1 MNLKFDPTKKY
12 AVALA
17 GGGAKGA
24 YQIGAWRAFEEAGLN
39 IAAVSGTSVGALN
52 GAMMAMH
59 SRELAENLWT
69 NISIE
74 QVIDYDDPQLLRAL
88 AGDFGDIS
96 FRGILRALSDLIK
109 QRGLDV
115 TPLRKLMAENIDE
128 DAVRASDVDFYI
140 ITYSLTERKEL
151 ELRAKDLDPGT
162 LHDMLLASAYLV
174 SFRNEPLGGKRYT
187 DGGIADVLPLHVLIE
202 NGYKDI
208 IGVRLQGLGI
218 ERRVDIPP
226 DVNVT
231 IIEPGFRMGH
241 ALNFDAE
248 KSAYHLKMGYLD
260 AQRAL
265 YGLYGED
272 YYIDRT
278 LTERRAYRLLA
289 GAVGAYFKDMGT
301 ALTMREVNERVLPRL
316 AKGVDPDADYYGVLI
331 KCLEGAA
338 IEAGVEKEKIYTDAE
353 LIEILTAE
361 GGRYAIV
368 PQIGKLQKDY
378 RK

>member
-1 MNLKFDPTKKY
+1 MKLKFDPSKKY
-12 AVALA
+12 AVALG

-24 YQIGAWRAFEEAGLN
+24 YQIGAWRAFEEAGLDVV
-39 IAAVSGTSVGALN
+39 AVSGTSVGALN

-59 SRELAENLWT
+59 NRELAENLWT
-69 NISIE
+69 NLSISH
-74 QVIDYDDPQLLRAL
+74 VIDYDDPQLLRAL

-96 FRGILRALSDLIK
+96 FRGILRSLSDLIK

-115 TPLRKLMAENIDE
+115 SPLRKLMAENIDE
-128 DAVRASDVDFYI
+128 DAVRRSDVELYI

-151 ELRAKDLDPGT
+151 ELRAKDLDEGT

-187 DGGIADVLPLHVLIE
+187 DGGIADVLPLHVLIA

-208 IGVRLQGLGI
+208 IGVRLQGLGF
-218 ERRVDIPP
+218 ERRVDIPA

-231 IIEPGFRMGH
+231 IIEPGYRMGH

-265 YGLYGED
+265 YGLYGGE

-289 GAVGAYFKDMGT
+289 GAVAAYFKDMGT
-301 ALTMREVNERVLPRL
+301 ELSMREVNERVLPRL
-316 AKGVDPDADYYGVLI
+316 AKGVDLDADYYGVLV
-331 KCLEGAA
+331 KCIEGAA
-338 IEAGVEKEKIYTDAE
+338 VEAGVEKEKIYTDWE
-353 LIEILTAE
+353 LIDILKAE

-368 PQIGKLQKDY
+368 PQIGKLQKDF
-378 RK
+378 RR

>member
-1 MNLKFDPTKKY
+1 MKLKFDPTKKY

-39 IAAVSGTSVGALN
+39 IVAVSGTSVGALN
-52 GAMMAMH
+52 GAMMAM
-59 SRELAENLWT
+59 RNRALAENLWT
-69 NISIE
+69 NISIS

-88 AGDFGDIS
+88 AGDFGDLS
-96 FRGILRALSDLIK
+96 VRGILRALSDVIR

-115 TPLRKLMAENIDE
+115 TPLRKLMAANIDE
-128 DAVRASDVDFYI
+128 DAVRRSDIELYI
-140 ITYSLTERKEL
+140 ITYSVTERKEL
-151 ELRAKDLDPGT
+151 ELRAKDLDEGM
-162 LHDMLLASAYLV
+162 LHDMLLASAYLA
-174 SFRNEPLGGKRYT
+174 SFRNEPIGGKRYA
-187 DGGIADVLPLHVLIE
+187 DGGIADVMPLHVLIE
-202 NGYKDI
+202 NGYRDI
-208 IGVRLQGLGI
+208 FGIRLQGIGI
-218 ERRVDIPP
+218 ERKVEIPP

-241 ALNFDAE
+241 MLNFDAAR
-248 KSAYHLKMGYLD
+248 STYHMKMGYLD

-265 YGLYGED
+265 YGLYGTE

-289 GAVGAYFKDMGT
+289 GAVAVYFKSMGT
-301 ALTMREVNERVLPRL
+301 ELTLREVNERVLPRL
-316 AKGVDPDADYYGVLI
+316 AKGVEPDADYYGVLI

-338 IEAGVEKEKIYTDAE
+338 VEAGTEKEKIYTDAE
-353 LIEILTAE
+353 LIEILKAE
-361 GGRYAIV
+361 GGKYAIV

-378 RK
+378 KK